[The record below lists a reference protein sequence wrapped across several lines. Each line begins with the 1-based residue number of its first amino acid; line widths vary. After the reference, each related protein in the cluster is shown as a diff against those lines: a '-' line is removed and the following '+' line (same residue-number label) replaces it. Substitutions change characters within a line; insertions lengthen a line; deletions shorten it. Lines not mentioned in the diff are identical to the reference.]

1 MRWDFGLSKKK
12 LPDQAR
18 KRHSNTQSEKK
29 YGITVEDEYIIHVLT
44 KLPTNQSAHRKQ
56 NACEGLLGEYGGPHP
71 AKWEATCGVGKL
83 SGSGQ

>member
-1 MRWDFGLSKKK
+1 MRWDFGLSKKTCLFKQENGKVTRK
-12 LPDQAR
+12 L
-18 KRHSNTQSEKK
+18 KK

-56 NACEGLLGEYGGPHP
+56 NACEGLLGEYGGPRP

-83 SGSGQ
+83 SGGGQ